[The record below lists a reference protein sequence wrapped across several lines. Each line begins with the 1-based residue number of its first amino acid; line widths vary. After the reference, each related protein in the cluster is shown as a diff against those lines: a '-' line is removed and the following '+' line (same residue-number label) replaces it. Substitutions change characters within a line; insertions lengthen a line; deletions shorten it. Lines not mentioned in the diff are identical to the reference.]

1 MKSSNLYLVI
11 LLFSYSF
18 LLTQL
23 AAQETIN
30 ASGADTTS
38 DGGSISYSVGQIAYE
53 IYTITSGSVAGG
65 VQQPFEISILTAIE
79 NTDNI
84 HLTITAFPNP
94 STDYLTLKITDLEL
108 SNLAFQLYDLSGK
121 LLQSNKI
128 IDTLTSIEMEHLK
141 ASTYFVKVV
150 QDKKEIKAFKILKK

>member
-150 QDKKEIKAFKILKK
+150 HDKKEIKAFKILKK